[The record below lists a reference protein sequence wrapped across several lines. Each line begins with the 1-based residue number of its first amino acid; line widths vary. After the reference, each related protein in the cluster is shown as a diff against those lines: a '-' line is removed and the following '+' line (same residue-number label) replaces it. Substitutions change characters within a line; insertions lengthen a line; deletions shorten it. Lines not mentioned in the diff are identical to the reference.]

1 MKNKIKKII
10 LLFGDLVFL
19 HLSLLLTLIIR
30 YSPEQLK
37 GEWNNHLPKFVFVFI
52 IFLISLYINNFY
64 NLNMEIKGRKFFRR
78 LTMTIVFSSFFSII
92 YFYLATEQTI
102 TPKTNLLIFYILFSL
117 LLIIWRYLFRISNN
131 SFSKKQGVAI
141 IGNNEKS
148 NNILKEI
155 RLNPGHG
162 YDASLLVKDV
172 NDIYYLPK
180 FIIEKNIKN
189 VVICD
194 DFNLGKEIRKIL
206 FSCFELNV
214 NFFSYPDFY
223 EHISGKVPVE
233 EIDVNW
239 FLDNLKE
246 GEKSYFNSLKNI
258 FDYFF
263 SFILLLIT
271 LPFWPIIAIL
281 IKIESYGPVFFK
293 QKRMG
298 LKGKPF
304 IMIKFRTMTESEN
317 DGTMTV
323 EGDVRITRLGN
334 ILRKTRLDEIPQLL
348 NILKGEMSFI
358 GPRPERPEFIENL
371 EKEIPF
377 YNTRLLV
384 KPGLS
389 GWDQVSG
396 EYHSASAKDTLKKLQ
411 NDLFYIKNRS
421 LYLDTI
427 IILKTISAIL
437 NRAGR

>member
-19 HLSLLLTLIIR
+19 HLSLLLTLLIR
-30 YSPEQLK
+30 YKPEQLNT
-37 GEWNNHLPKFVFVFI
+37 EWNNHLPKFVFVFFV
-52 IFLISLYINNFY
+52 FLVSLYINNFY
-64 NLNMEIKGRKFFRR
+64 NLNLEVKGRKFIKR
-78 LTMTIVFSSFFSII
+78 LGMTILFSSFFSII

-102 TPKTNLLIFYILFSL
+102 TPKTNLILFYLFFSL

-148 NNILKEI
+148 NNILKLI

-162 YDASLLVKDV
+162 YEASLLVKNVD
-172 NDIYYLPK
+172 DIYYLPK
-180 FIIEKNIKN
+180 LIIEKNIKN

-223 EHISGKVPVE
+223 EHISGKIPVE

-263 SFILLLIT
+263 SAILLLIT
-271 LPFWPIIAIL
+271 LPFWPIIAIM

-298 LKGKPF
+298 LKGKTF
-304 IMIKFRTMTESEN
+304 VMIKFRTMTESEN

-323 EGDVRITRLGN
+323 EGDIRITKLGN

-348 NILKGEMSFI
+348 NIIRGEMSFI
-358 GPRPERPEFIENL
+358 GPRPERPEFIEDL
-371 EKEIPF
+371 EKEVPF

-396 EYHSASAKDTLKKLQ
+396 EYHSASSEDTLKKLQ